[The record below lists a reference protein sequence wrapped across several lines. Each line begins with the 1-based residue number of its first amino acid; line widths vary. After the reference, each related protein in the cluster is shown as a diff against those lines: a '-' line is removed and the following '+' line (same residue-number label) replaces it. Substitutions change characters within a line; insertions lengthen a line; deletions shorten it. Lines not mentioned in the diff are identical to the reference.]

1 MSDETPKRH
10 AQKAA
15 TSTDARFSYV
25 EGELDRLY
33 NVTASQS
40 HTLEGMMKSLND
52 VTSTLAVHTQTSH
65 EQSLKLTVIHQ
76 ALVRDQFNANDDGVI
91 GQSRQARLDLDNH
104 KSRIALL
111 EQDMAILKASLA
123 KIAPAFEELTSQI
136 KDAKGRRLTWLNA
149 MGLAAAGG
157 MLSQVFNFVAAALLH
172 GVHP

>member
-1 MSDETPKRH
+1 MTDKSTERH
-10 AQKAA
+10 TQRAGA
-15 TSTDARFSYV
+15 STDARFSYV

-40 HTLEGMMKSLND
+40 HTLEGMMKSLNE
-52 VTSTLAVHTQTSH
+52 VMLTLAVHTQASH
-65 EQSLKLTVIHQ
+65 EQSLKLTIIHQ
-76 ALVRDQFNANDDGVI
+76 ALVKDQFNANDDGVI
-91 GQSRQARLDLDNH
+91 GQSRQARLDIESH

-111 EQDMAILKASLA
+111 EQDMVILKASLA

-136 KDAKGRRLTWLNA
+136 KEAKGRRLTWLNG

-157 MLSQVFNFVAAALLH
+157 ILSQVFNFVAAALLH